1 VKFFQFLLVGEAT
14 DGLTLRVEGE
24 PRQLRIDQFGE
35 PYAHFPWEYQMKH
48 LFLLSVSL
56 LAISACAPQPAPPA
70 PGLAPPQGA
79 YSGSPTNTTTAFD
92 GRYGNLVVTAKTPS
106 SCPDLP
112 LPPYFVINNGFA
124 LMQGY
129 NLSFQGFVTPQ
140 GALNMP
146 SSFGQTFQGQI
157 DPQFVLRGRVAG
169 PNCAY
174 DMTWSRLS

>member
-1 VKFFQFLLVGEAT
+1 
-14 DGLTLRVEGE
+14 
-24 PRQLRIDQFGE
+24 
-35 PYAHFPWEYQMKH
+35 MKP

-70 PGLAPPQGA
+70 PGLAPPQGT
-79 YSGSPTNTTTAFD
+79 YSGSPANTTTAFD

>member
-1 VKFFQFLLVGEAT
+1 
-14 DGLTLRVEGE
+14 
-24 PRQLRIDQFGE
+24 
-35 PYAHFPWEYQMKH
+35 MKH
-48 LFLLSVSL
+48 LFLLSGSL
-56 LAISACAPQPAPPA
+56 LAISACAPQPSPPPA
-70 PGLAPPQGA
+70 STAAQ
-79 YSGSPTNTTTAFD
+79 SGSAANTTTAFD